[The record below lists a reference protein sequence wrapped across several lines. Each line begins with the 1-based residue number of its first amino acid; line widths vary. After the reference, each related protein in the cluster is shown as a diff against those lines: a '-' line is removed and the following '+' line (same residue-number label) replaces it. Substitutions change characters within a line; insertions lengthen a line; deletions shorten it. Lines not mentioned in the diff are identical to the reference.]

1 MLHQEPLARVCLRT
15 VLCEPGRAGL
25 FWFADVFWQI
35 EAVSRSCADPGTKV
49 LKPSW
54 LRSPNSRPIRAAR
67 HFKSSSPDPHL
78 PPCPRPPQ
86 PLNGS
91 AEWWPSGRRH
101 TPAKGADG
109 NVSRVR
115 IPSTPPLAHLKP
127 EMRRLTGHFFFLS
140 QRGLAGPSDFRRL
153 AFRPNSVSER
163 PASLSI
169 RPSPESR
176 RIQKVYNFQNVV
188 EIEPRRG

>member
-1 MLHQEPLARVCLRT
+1 MLHQEPIARVCLRT

-35 EAVSRSCADPGTKV
+35 EAVSRSCADRGTKV

-115 IPSTPPLAHLKP
+115 IPSTPPFTFVLIDIFCILYCYSLIGSLIGWGAVTS
-127 EMRRLTGHFFFLS
+127 TGVL
-140 QRGLAGPSDFRRL
+140 
-153 AFRPNSVSER
+153 
-163 PASLSI
+163 
-169 RPSPESR
+169 
-176 RIQKVYNFQNVV
+176 
-188 EIEPRRG
+188 

>member
-1 MLHQEPLARVCLRT
+1 M
-15 VLCEPGRAGL
+15 CEPGRAGL

-35 EAVSRSCADPGTKV
+35 EAVSRSCADRGTKV

-115 IPSTPPLAHLKP
+115 IPSTPPLAHRKP
-127 EMRRLTGHFFFLS
+127 EMRSLTGPFFFLF
-140 QRGLAGPSDFRRL
+140 QRGLAKPADLRRIGDGPK
-153 AFRPNSVSER
+153 SVSQR

-169 RPSPESR
+169 RPSWKSR
-176 RIQKVYNFQNVV
+176 RIRKVTHFQYVG
-188 EIEPRRG
+188 EIELRRS

>member
-1 MLHQEPLARVCLRT
+1 MFDPPLLHQEPIARVCIRT

-115 IPSTPPLAHLKP
+115 IPSTPPPTLAETADGPLRGP
-127 EMRRLTGHFFFLS
+127 FLFWF
-140 QRGLAGPSDFRRL
+140 QRGLAVVTALQRL
-153 AFRPNSVSER
+153 QNHARLVSEPYLSLTGR
-163 PASLSI
+163 P
-169 RPSPESR
+169 RPS
-176 RIQKVYNFQNVV
+176 
-188 EIEPRRG
+188 

>member
-35 EAVSRSCADPGTKV
+35 EAVSRSCADRGKKV
-49 LKPSW
+49 LKPGE

-115 IPSTPPLAHLKP
+115 IPSTPPLAHCKP
-127 EMRRLTGHFFFLS
+127 EMRSLMGPFFFLF
-140 QRGLAGPSDFRRL
+140 QRGLAKPSDFRRL
-153 AFRPNSVSER
+153 AFLSKSVSER
-163 PASLSI
+163 PWSLSI
-169 RPSPESR
+169 RPSWKSR
-176 RIQKVYNFQNVV
+176 RIQKITRFQHVV
-188 EIEPRRG
+188 EIELRRS